1 MILGIDAGA
10 SFTDVVIFNG
20 KKVKNKKIMYK
31 FSIESEKLK
40 QKNKISLKKFET
52 FLKKTLSKNKISV
65 SEISEIKITGSSF
78 KPKTILGIKAQHK
91 NEITSIAEGAKFIS
105 GKTNFVVANI
115 GTGTPFIKVY
125 GKKAVHLGGTGIGG
139 GTISGISKLVLK
151 CDVPAAEKLALKGK
165 NSLDLTVG
173 DIIKG
178 HIGIIPKDATASNF
192 GKVNSAKVS
201 KNDFAFSLIN
211 SVAESI
217 GVMAYLAAKS
227 ENTKTIIFTGR
238 VANNTL
244 VRKRISAALKI
255 FNLKPVFPKNA
266 EYCTAIGAALK

>member
-20 KKVKNKKIMYK
+20 EKVKNKKIMYK

-40 QKNKISLKKFET
+40 QKNKINIKKFET
-52 FLKKTLSKNKISV
+52 FLKKNLSKNKIYV
-65 SEISEIKITGSSF
+65 SKISEIKITGSSF
-78 KPKTILGIKAQHK
+78 KPKTILGIKAQHR

-105 GKTNFVVANI
+105 GKNNFIVANI
-115 GTGTPFIKVY
+115 GTGTPFIRIH
-125 GKKAVHLGGTGIGG
+125 GKKAVHLGGTGLGG
-139 GTISGISKLVLK
+139 GTIEGISKLVLK
-151 CDVPAAEKLALKGK
+151 CHVSETEKLAMKGK

-173 DIIKG
+173 DIVKG
-178 HIGIIPKDATASNF
+178 HVGIIPKDATASNF
-192 GKVNSAKVS
+192 GKIKGTKFS

-217 GVMAYLAAKS
+217 GVMTYLAAKS

-238 VANNTL
+238 VANNKL
-244 VRKRISAALKI
+244 VRKRISVALKI
-255 FNLKPVFPKNA
+255 FNLKPIFPKNA